1 MQATVSVF
9 DPETSSGVLLLDDG
23 VRLLFGPEALDGV
36 ELLHLRQ
43 GQRVHI
49 RLVGTVVSSVSILPR

>member
-9 DPETSSGVLLLDDG
+9 DPETSSGAVLLDDG
-23 VRLLFGPEALDGV
+23 VRLSFGPEALQGV
-36 ELLHLRQ
+36 ALLHLRQ

-49 RLVGTVVSSVSILPR
+49 RLDGMVVRRVSILPG

>member
-9 DPETSSGVLLLDDG
+9 DPETASGAVLLDDG
-23 VRLLFGPEALDGV
+23 VRLPFGPEALEGV
-36 ELLHLRQ
+36 GLLHLRQ

-49 RLVGTVVSSVSILPR
+49 RLEGTLVRRISILSG